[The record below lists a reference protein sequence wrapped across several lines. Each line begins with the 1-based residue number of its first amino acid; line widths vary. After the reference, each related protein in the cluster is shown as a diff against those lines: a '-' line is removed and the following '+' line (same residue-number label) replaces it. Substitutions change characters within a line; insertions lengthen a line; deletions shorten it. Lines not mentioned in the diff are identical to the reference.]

1 MSTLLGMLNAPH
13 SPPPQS
19 AQDHSSPPPHYIELK
34 YSPEQDPTSWEQAHS
49 NLLTHRL
56 LLLRGDEGGHGDGS
70 DGFHTPSP
78 LSSPF
83 SPGSTN
89 STTSSTQHPAD
100 YLLATFPANNNNNSY
115 VIHGQVVMSHDL
127 TTDDH
132 HHHHHDDFLHEEEG
146 CGDEENI
153 GNIENL
159 GQVEKS
165 KRKVGTKGGN
175 IAKRGGRKGG
185 KKTKVKAE
193 GVEKPQKK
201 QRGMRQVN
209 FRKNFALFP
218 NELGQDFSL
227 SKFAYKFAWQSIR
240 TNLITLSNNLSSC
253 IKKMRNWP

>member
-1 MSTLLGMLNAPH
+1 
-13 SPPPQS
+13 
-19 AQDHSSPPPHYIELK
+19 
-34 YSPEQDPTSWEQAHS
+34 
-49 NLLTHRL
+49 
-56 LLLRGDEGGHGDGS
+56 
-70 DGFHTPSP
+70 
-78 LSSPF
+78 
-83 SPGSTN
+83 
-89 STTSSTQHPAD
+89 
-100 YLLATFPANNNNNSY
+100 
-115 VIHGQVVMSHDL
+115 MSHDL

-227 SKFAYKFAWQSIR
+227 SKFAYKFA
-240 TNLITLSNNLSSC
+240 
-253 IKKMRNWP
+253 